1 MKSSKKRRKISKLA
15 IAVFILSILCV
26 VISGVFLH
34 SISLLTGIETKM
46 RIILALIIIVLTII
60 LVLGLIRSKKEKNKK
75 YILYIPIILIY
86 ILGLSAFSYYIVKT
100 YNVVDKF
107 TSEGTTYSSSLITL
121 SNNQTNDIKK
131 VTGKVGIVS
140 DEDNIVGY
148 QIPKQIIE
156 DEKLSV
162 KTQTYDGYVDLIKA
176 LYEEEIDY
184 AFLPT
189 NYVIMF
195 SNYDG
200 ADFSKLDENTKIIYT
215 KEKNVKNKKV

>member
-1 MKSSKKRRKISKLA
+1 MTSSKKRRKISKLA

-189 NYVIMF
+189 NSVIMF
-195 SNYDG
+195 SN
-200 ADFSKLDENTKIIYT
+200 
-215 KEKNVKNKKV
+215 